1 MKKWKEHSDGTKY
14 YMGNKETIEINC
26 TNKESAKAIK
36 DSIDGVYE
44 CMDWKCNW
52 CGELHTDDRDY
63 TDYKDR
69 VDEYLGDAITEIR
82 TAVKDKKSKKETLE
96 IIDEWFGSYTSGEEC
111 SDALYDIDRKV
122 IGDFDWTINVV
133 HINSDGDYKCDKCG
147 KKNMDYY
154 EHMKGKEGL
163 TTKKKE
169 A

>member
-1 MKKWKEHSDGTKY
+1 MKAAEEH
-14 YMGNKETIEINC
+14 
-26 TNKESAKAIK
+26 
-36 DSIDGVYE
+36 
-44 CMDWKCNW
+44 
-52 CGELHTDDRDY
+52 
-63 TDYKDR
+63 YKDKDKVIKNETGAR
-69 VDEYLGDAITEIR
+69 VDENNSVSGTSDN
-82 TAVKDKKSKKETLE
+82 KKETLD

-147 KKNMDYY
+147 KENRDYY